1 MKRHNDQ
8 THASEPH
15 IDERRSV
22 AAEEV
27 RGAIEA
33 IRYTLAALTP
43 EQRAEVVAAVVREG
57 SN

>member
-8 THASEPH
+8 THASEPR
-15 IDERRSV
+15 IDEQRSV

-57 SN
+57 SK